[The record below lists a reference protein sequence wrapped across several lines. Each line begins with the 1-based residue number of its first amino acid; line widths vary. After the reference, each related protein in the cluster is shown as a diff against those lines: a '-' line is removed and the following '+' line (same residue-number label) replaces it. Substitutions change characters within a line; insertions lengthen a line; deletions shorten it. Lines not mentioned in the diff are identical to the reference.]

1 MLHQIVLGGKIEDL
15 EYYIIPSLK
24 EQKSDIAVIHK
35 GGNIINFKN
44 LKSINTTKLLPLQ
57 RYVEIVTYLK
67 QFFQEYC

>member
-1 MLHQIVLGGKIEDL
+1 MLHQIVSGGKIEDL

-24 EQKSDIAVIHK
+24 EQKSDIAAIHK

-44 LKSINTTKLLPLQ
+44 LKSINTKLLPLQ